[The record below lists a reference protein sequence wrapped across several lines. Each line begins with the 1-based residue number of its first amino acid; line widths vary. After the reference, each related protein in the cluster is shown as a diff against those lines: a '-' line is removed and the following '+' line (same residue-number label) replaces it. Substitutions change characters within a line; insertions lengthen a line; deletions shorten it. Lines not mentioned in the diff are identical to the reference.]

1 MTAAAAAV
9 VVDEAAR
16 ARLAPGVVLRQDKA
30 RGHWTLQGPERV
42 LVLDDNALAVVRAAA
57 QLPGASP
64 GRTLAEAIDALA
76 AEFDAPRAELAGDV
90 LELVADMRDRGFV
103 VVG

>member
-1 MTAAAAAV
+1 MTAAAV
-9 VVDEAAR
+9 PVNETAR

-42 LVLDDNALAVVRAAA
+42 LVLDDIALAVVRAAA
-57 QLPGASP
+57 QVS
-64 GRTLAEAIDALA
+64 GRTLAEAVDALA
-76 AEFDAPRAELAGDV
+76 AEFDAPRGELAGDV
-90 LELVADMRDRGFV
+90 LELVADMRDRGFI

>member
-1 MTAAAAAV
+1 MTATAA

-42 LVLDDNALAVVRAAA
+42 LVLDDIALAVVRAAV
-57 QLPGASP
+57 QVP
-64 GRTLAEAIDALA
+64 GRTLAEAVDALA
-76 AEFDAPRAELAGDV
+76 AEFDAPRAELAGDM
-90 LELVADMRDRGFV
+90 LELVADMRDRGFI